1 MSTLNVANIQS
12 TGSGFNDVVLFKN
25 SGGTENGTL
34 CRAWVNFNGTGTV
47 AIRDDFN
54 VDSITD
60 EGTGAYTVTFSN
72 AMPDANYAPV
82 VTTTSTAT
90 SGYPNPYV
98 AAAYVLTTSVRLI
111 VGKNVSTNDD
121 VSVASV
127 AIFS

>member
-54 VDSITD
+54 VTSITD
-60 EGTGAYTVTFSN
+60 GGTGYYTVNFTN
-72 AMPDANYAPV
+72 AMPDTNYAPV
-82 VTTTSTAT
+82 VTTTSTA
-90 SGYPNPYV
+90 SAGYPNPYV
-98 AAAYVLTTSVRLI
+98 GSSLSTTSVILS
-111 VGKNVSTNDD
+111 VGKNVSVNDD
-121 VSVASV
+121 VSLASV
-127 AIFS
+127 VIFS